1 MKTLRV
7 NLVGKEYD
15 ILIEKGLIERVGE
28 LVSER
33 FSPSKI
39 VVVTDDNVNS
49 LYGDKVK
56 VSLEDAGFC
65 VKLISLTPGER
76 TKTLEQL
83 SYLYSEALSFSI
95 TRKDMVIALGG
106 GVIGD
111 LTGLMAAT
119 LLRGIPFVQI
129 PTTLLAQVDSSVGGK
144 VAIDVKEGKNLVGA
158 FYQPK
163 LVIIDTDVL
172 NSLLDRVFF
181 DGLAEVIKY
190 GLIADEKLFEL
201 LNNCGDRAELMQ
213 SIDDIVYNCC
223 DIKRKVVEEDE
234 HDTGLRMILNFGHT
248 LGHVAEKEY
257 NYETY
262 THGQAVGF
270 GMYLISLIGEKLGIM
285 PAKIAGKIKDVLKKF
300 DLPYEISLKNPISD
314 TLGLDKKNEGKYIN
328 IVFLEEIGKAKVHKM
343 PLDEFVFWAEKELK

>member
-7 NLVGKEYD
+7 NLTGREYD
-15 ILIEKGLIERVGE
+15 ILIENNLLCKIGE
-28 LVSER
+28 LIKER

-39 VVVTDDNVNS
+39 FVVTDDNVNN
-49 LYGDKVK
+49 LYGNTVTD
-56 VSLEDAGFC
+56 SLKKSGFN
-65 VKLISLTPGER
+65 VKLVSLTPGEQ
-76 TKTLEQL
+76 TKSLEQL
-83 SYLYSEALSFSI
+83 SYLYSEALAFSI
-95 TRKDMVIALGG
+95 TRSDMVIALGG

-163 LVIIDTDVL
+163 LVIIDTKA
-172 NSLLDRVFF
+172 LDTLSDRIFF

-190 GLIADEKLFEL
+190 GLIADEKLFSL
-201 LNNCGDRAELMQ
+201 LENYQSRSEISNN
-213 SIDDIVYNCC
+213 IDDIVYTCC

-248 LGHVAEKEY
+248 LGHVVEKDY

-262 THGQAVGF
+262 THGQAVAF
-270 GMYLISLIGEKLGIM
+270 GMYIISKIGEKMKIM
-285 PAKIAGKIKDVLKKF
+285 PNGTADRIHSIIKKF
-300 DLPYEISLKNPISD
+300 DLPYDIQLTGKISD
-314 TLGLDKKNEGKYIN
+314 TLGLDKKNEGSNIN
-328 IVFLEEIGKAKVHKM
+328 IVLLDKIGKAIIHKM
-343 PLDEFVFWAEKELK
+343 PLTEFADVAQKEIK

>member
-15 ILIEKGLIERVGE
+15 ILIEKKLIESVGAIIG
-28 LVSER
+28 ER

-39 VVVTDDNVNS
+39 VVVTDDNVNA

-56 VSLEDAGFC
+56 TSLEKAGFN
-65 VKLISLTPGER
+65 VKLVSLTPGEQ
-76 TKTLEQL
+76 TKSLEQL

-95 TRKDMVIALGG
+95 TRKDMIIALGG

-172 NSLLDRVFF
+172 NSLSDRVFF

-190 GLIADEKLFEL
+190 GLIADKELFEL
-201 LNNCGDRAELMQ
+201 LNNCSSRAELMQ
-213 SIDDIVYNCC
+213 SIDDVVHNCC

-257 NYETY
+257 NYEAY

-270 GMYLISLIGEKLGIM
+270 GMYLISLIGEKQGLM
-285 PAKIAGKIKDVLKKF
+285 PAKTAEKIKDVLKKF
-300 DLPYEISLKNPISD
+300 DLPYEISLKNPIAD
-314 TLGLDKKNEGKYIN
+314 TLGLDKKNEGKDIN
-328 IVFLEEIGKAKVHKM
+328 IVLLKEIGKAKVHKM
-343 PLDEFVFWAEKELK
+343 PLDEFASLAEKELK

>member
-7 NLVGKEYD
+7 NLIGREYD
-15 ILIEKGLIERVGE
+15 ILIKKGIIEQVGE
-28 LVSER
+28 IIRER

-39 VVVTDDNVNS
+39 VVVTDDNVNA
-49 LYGDKVK
+49 LYGDKVER
-56 VSLEDAGFC
+56 SLENAGFN
-65 VKLISLTPGER
+65 VKLISLTPGEQ
-76 TKTLEQL
+76 TKSLEQL

-95 TRKDMVIALGG
+95 TRKDMIIALGG

-172 NSLLDRVFF
+172 NSLTDRIFC

-190 GLIADEKLFEL
+190 GLIADKELFEL
-201 LNNCGDRAELMQ
+201 LKTCGDRAELMQ
-213 SIDDIVYNCC
+213 SIDNIVYICC

-248 LGHVAEKEY
+248 VGHVAEKEY

-270 GMYLISLIGEKLGIM
+270 GMYLISLIGEKHGLM
-285 PAKIAGKIKDVLKKF
+285 PDGTAADIKDVLIKY
-300 DLPYEISLKNPISD
+300 DLPYEISLKNSIAD
-314 TLGLDKKNEGKYIN
+314 TLGIDKKNEGKNIN
-328 IVFLEEIGKAKVHKM
+328 IVLLEEIGKAKVHKM
-343 PLDEFVFWAEKELK
+343 PLDEFASMAENELK

>member
-7 NLVGKEYD
+7 NLIGREYD
-15 ILIEKGLIERVGE
+15 ILIEKNLLNCVGE
-28 LVSER
+28 LIKER
-33 FSPSKI
+33 FSPAKI
-39 VVVTDDNVNS
+39 FVVTDDNVNA
-49 LYGDKVK
+49 LYGEKVIN
-56 VSLEDAGFC
+56 SLKKAGFN
-65 VKLISLTPGER
+65 VKLVSLTPGEQ
-76 TKTLEQL
+76 TKSLEQL
-83 SYLYSEALSFSI
+83 SHLYSEALSFSM
-95 TRKDMVIALGG
+95 TRSDMVIALGG

-119 LLRGIPFVQI
+119 LLRGIPFIQI

-163 LVIIDTDVL
+163 LVIIDT
-172 NSLLDRVFF
+172 SALDTLSDRIFF

-190 GLIADEKLFEL
+190 GLIADKELFKLL
-201 LNNCGDRAELMQ
+201 DSCKNRAEL
-213 SIDDIVYNCC
+213 SERINDIVYTCC

-262 THGQAVGF
+262 THGQAVAF
-270 GMYLISLIGEKLGIM
+270 GMYLISKIGEKMSIM
-285 PAKIAGKIKDVLKKF
+285 PDGTAERVRIMLEKF
-300 DLPYEISLKNPISD
+300 DLPYTIPLSGKVAD
-314 TLGLDKKNEGKYIN
+314 TLGLDKKNEGSNIN
-328 IVFLEEIGKAKVHKM
+328 IVMLSEIGKAMVHKM
-343 PLDEFVFWAEKELK
+343 PLSEFASIAQEELN